1 MVLFNYIS
9 CKHYTHLVGRGEGGD
24 GINEGNKG
32 KEGKEW
38 KLLKREDGEGWEGK
52 RGKSVEGK
60 GKKERQGGWSGS
72 GKEIIN
78 LILNILRTQSETLSD
93 RPL

>member
-38 KLLKREDGEGWEGK
+38 KLLKREEGEGWEGK

-60 GKKERQGGWSGS
+60 GKKEEQGGWSGS
-72 GKEIIN
+72 GKEIII